1 MILTSSKWLTKFI
14 ARNRRSSRD
23 EPRSTGDYSYLS
35 SRRTIAVCAV
45 NVWPSFSLKKGFWNF
60 VLRRAF
66 GSFEVVDRE
75 ASADFVLASVFPHRK
90 AAYPEKTIALIWEN
104 IRPNYEFY
112 RFSISS
118 DIDGY
123 QGRNL
128 RLPNW
133 CEEIAWSDD
142 LRGPKGPAEFHGYE
156 ERLDL
161 ESLLMP
167 QEASSHA
174 REKFCCLVT
183 SYREGHRALAAEAL
197 RQIGP
202 VDVFGNVTGTPL
214 CRSKYELLR
223 DYRFNLCFEN
233 SIFPGYY
240 TEKPVHAWAA
250 GCIPLYFSDPYYSV
264 DFNPRAMI
272 NRIMFPSLQ
281 AFVDKVAE
289 VNASDSLFAQFQK
302 EPLLSRRPTL
312 DPLVSFL
319 RAAIITIASGRQT

>member
-1 MILTSSKWLTKFI
+1 MILKSSKLLTKII
-14 ARNRRSSRD
+14 ARNRRRSRHG
-23 EPRSTGDYSYLS
+23 PRLTGDYSDLWS
-35 SRRTIAVCAV
+35 MRTIAVCAV
-45 NVWPSFSLKKGFWNF
+45 NVWPSFSLKNGFWNF
-60 VLRRAF
+60 VLRQAF
-66 GSFEVVDRE
+66 GSFEIVDRE
-75 ASADFVLASVFPHRK
+75 ASADFVLTSVFPHRK

-104 IRPNYEFY
+104 VRPNYEFY

-118 DIDGY
+118 DIDDY
-123 QGRNL
+123 EGRNF

-133 CEEIAWSDD
+133 YEEIAWSDD
-142 LRGPKGPAEFHGYE
+142 LRGPKGPAQFHGYE

-161 ESLLMP
+161 EHLLMP
-167 QEASSHA
+167 PKVSSYV
-174 REKFCCLVT
+174 RKKFCCLVT

-197 RQIGP
+197 GQIGP
-202 VDVFGNVTGTPL
+202 VDIFGNVTGAPL
-214 CRSKYELLR
+214 RRSKYELLG

-272 NRIMFPSLQ
+272 NRISFPSLQ

-289 VNASDSLFAQFQK
+289 VNASDALFAEFQK
-302 EPLLSRRPTL
+302 EPLLIRRPTL

-319 RAAIITIASGRQT
+319 RAAITIALGR